1 MARLIVSTAVA
12 LAVTYVTGSPQA
24 GFAAFSATYGLTGFL
39 DPAQQQRGPRL
50 DDLKGTTAQY
60 GTPIPQV
67 YGHPRV
73 AGAIVWC
80 SDKQTVENTE
90 SVGGK
95 GGPSTEVTTYTYKID
110 VRILLSA
117 NVITGVRRVWSNG
130 KLVWSA
136 AGDSET
142 AQASADSDAWER
154 MTVYTGAADQMP
166 DPVEEAALGIAN
178 CPAYRGRGS
187 VFIEGLNLG
196 GSGYLPNLTFEIGEG
211 ELNPGTTVTCR
222 AEGTG
227 SDFVSEEGVALT
239 SIGYQQGA
247 ISSPNPQIAYPAE
260 GAKMAYSLGACQLRA
275 ALSGTYADNGAF
287 SFSGQFWFV
296 EPGGAAE
303 VYLFEICEDV
313 GGEDSPFFAVRRE
326 VSGDLRRWTID
337 FLGSSASSDY
347 VLPNNLTHPSGAWH
361 LYEVEYDGVDTV
373 TLRVGIG
380 VTAVTLTRAATGATK
395 GLSCIKWGD
404 VPSIGS
410 NSFAWD
416 NFTATVDA
424 STSGGAITPAPLEDV
439 LEDLAVRSGLESS
452 YLDFSSCAGKLV
464 RALAVSQVTP
474 ARTVMQ
480 MLADANMQ
488 EFVESGG
495 VLKTVARGGASVATI
510 AYDKLGASQGDPV
523 EPLPLKR
530 LNDIELPRQVAVTY
544 QNTLNDY
551 QNGTEYSDRLLGGST
566 SVATTELALGM
577 QPQEAKRLA
586 DFKLTDAVAGITQIG
601 PLGLT
606 REYARLEPTDV
617 ITPTDHTGSTYRAR
631 ILKITDDGGLRTLEC
646 VLDDASAVNSEAVTD
661 EDYESSTIV
670 RGKAD
675 TDLELM
681 DIPILRDVDNDAGI
695 YAAVAK
701 SSNSGTWP
709 GAVLFRGVND
719 TGWTEKAS
727 YTDRTYIGETTT
739 ALAAWTGGPKFDE
752 VSSVTVSGVGTL
764 QNYTRDAI
772 LNGTAN
778 GYLIGSEVLFARTAT
793 LLSDGIYTLTGLLR
807 GRRGTE
813 WAAALGSAAGSRVVL
828 LQTEGVRRVAFQTG
842 ELGSPYD
849 FRAVTRG
856 RSIGS
861 ALSESITPAGIG
873 LKPFSP
879 VNARAARAINGNI
892 TITWSRR
899 TRLDCGFTGANGI
912 TVPLGESSESY
923 QVVVYADDTF
933 ATVKRTLTATS
944 ETVTYTAAQQETD
957 FGSVQNSLSVKIY
970 QVSATV
976 GIGYPLTVT
985 LGANSGTDAFT
996 VDPLNP
1002 NPRILLSAGDEWL
1015 VSRDGTDAQSL
1026 GFYTYATDLNYTSQT
1041 TQSAANPYLQSTHL
1055 AASDPT
1061 SKKFVILM
1069 RGTSNVEAT
1078 RKLFYG
1084 TLPAAPVAV
1093 VPSFMP
1099 ANPPVGFW
1107 WTGSEFRAIL
1117 SDNTVWSSPTGAVWT
1132 SQGAS
1137 SGLPA
1142 YNTDLHRANV
1152 IVVGSAL
1159 ALHDFATGNVYH
1171 CANTNGVT
1179 WTAATGDIATPPA
1192 TYTDYFSIRGIA
1204 TSGSRGVI
1212 VVQGKVLSNSTIYG
1226 LVYTTTDGQ
1235 SWSLVY
1241 ENDVAQGFSY
1251 VEAFGGDFITDMWP
1265 PVPGSSQND
1274 VIQVHD
1280 FGGGVTLSFAY
1291 KATGTGGKAG
1301 ATKVL
1306 TRGNGTT
1313 GFSIETVYS
1322 TSNLTTFTALD
1333 WGDA

>member
-1 MARLIVSTAVA
+1 MARLIVSAAVGIGVGLIA
-12 LAVTYVTGSPQA
+12 GPQA
-24 GFAAFSATYGLTGFL
+24 GFAAFSVTYGLTGFL
-39 DPAQQQRGPRL
+39 DPAQQQRGPKL

-60 GTPIPQV
+60 GTPIPHV

-90 SVGGK
+90 SAGGK

-110 VRILLSA
+110 LRILLTA
-117 NVITGVRRVWSNG
+117 NVIAGVRRIWSNG

-136 AGDSET
+136 ADDADAET
-142 AQASADSDAWER
+142 LEASADTDAWER
-154 MTVYTGAADQMP
+154 MTIYTGAADQMP

-196 GSGYLPNLTFEIGEG
+196 GSGYLPNLTFEVVRLGDATSGAHVTIPGGNYDALEYDS
-211 ELNPGTTVTCR
+211 EILNPVAMPATSFSMSCNFSISDPTPAAASPVAIISMEDEPSSITNGTVAYVAGVSPQVRGFKFFIGNDDGITWTTTIGDFGTTQRSILAEYDHGAGLMTLTVNGTVVGTKSFTATGGFSENATAR
-222 AEGTG
+222 AG
-227 SDFVSEEGVALT
+227 
-239 SIGYQQGA
+239 QQGA
-247 ISSPNPQIAYPAE
+247 TFDP
-260 GAKMAYSLGACQLRA
+260 
-275 ALSGTYADNGAF
+275 TVF
-287 SFSGQFWFV
+287 
-296 EPGGAAE
+296 
-303 VYLFEICEDV
+303 
-313 GGEDSPFFAVRRE
+313 
-326 VSGDLRRWTID
+326 
-337 FLGSSASSDY
+337 
-347 VLPNNLTHPSGAWH
+347 
-361 LYEVEYDGVDTV
+361 TV
-373 TLRVGIG
+373 TDAEFTVGAGTI
-380 VTAVTLTRAATGATK
+380 TAE
-395 GLSCIKWGD
+395 D
-404 VPSIGS
+404 E
-410 NSFAWD
+410 
-416 NFTATVDA
+416 
-424 STSGGAITPAPLEDV
+424 PLEDV
-439 LEDLAVRSGLESS
+439 LEDLAVRAGLESS
-452 YLDFSSCAGKLV
+452 YLDFSSCAGKVV
-464 RALAVSQVTP
+464 RALSVSQVTP
-474 ARTVMQ
+474 SRTVMQ
-480 MLADANMQ
+480 MLGDANLQ

-661 EDYESSTIV
+661 DDYESSTIV
-670 RGKAD
+670 RVKAV
-675 TDLELM
+675 TGLELM
-681 DIPILRDVDNDAGI
+681 DIPILRDADNDAGI
-695 YAAVAK
+695 YAAVTK
-701 SSNSGTWP
+701 SSNSGIWP
-709 GAVLFRGVND
+709 GAVLFKGIND
-719 TGWTEKAS
+719 TGWTEEAT
-727 YTDRTYIGETTT
+727 YTDRTFIGSTTT
-739 ALAAWTGGPKFDE
+739 ALAAWDDGPKFDE
-752 VSSVTVSGVGTL
+752 VSSVTVAGIGTL
-764 QNYTRDAI
+764 QSYTRDAI

-778 GYLIGSEVLFARTAT
+778 GYLIGSEVLYASTAT
-793 LLSDGIYTLTGLLR
+793 LVSEGVYTLTGLLR

-813 WAAALGSAAGSRVVL
+813 WAAAEGAASDSRVIL
-828 LQTEGVRRVAFQTG
+828 LQTQGIRRVLFQTG
-842 ELGSPYD
+842 ELGSEYD
-849 FRAVTRG
+849 FRAVTLG
-856 RSIGS
+856 KSIGS
-861 ALSESITPAGIG
+861 ATTESITPMGVG

-879 VNARAARAINGNI
+879 VNARAARASNGNI
-892 TITWSRR
+892 AITWSRR

-933 ATVKRTLTATS
+933 ATVKRTLTATA

-976 GIGYPLTVT
+976 GLGYPLTVT
-985 LGANSGTDAFT
+985 LGTNSGTDAFT

-1002 NPRILLSAGDEWL
+1002 NPRVLLSAGDEWL
-1015 VSRDGTDAQSL
+1015 VSRDGTNAQSL

-1041 TQSAANPYLQSTHL
+1041 SQSAANPYLQSTHL
-1055 AASDPT
+1055 SASDPT
-1061 SKKFVILM
+1061 SKKFVLLM
-1069 RGTSNVEAT
+1069 RGSSNVEAT

-1099 ANPPVGFW
+1099 TNPPVGFW

-1251 VEAFGGDFITDMWP
+1251 VEAFGGDFITDLWP
-1265 PVPGSSQND
+1265 PVAGSNEND

-1333 WGDA
+1333 WDDA